1 MIDSNLY
8 QKAIEQI
15 NLQGYPVLQVHTP
28 NAEEPMF
35 FVVYKWQEGYFNTAQ
50 SIDFNTVEG
59 INITDF
65 LSKSAAQ
72 YLNTSSFISMFNKEL
87 DNGTIIRCEFS
98 KGSTWYKWS
107 VVSGGKNVM

>member
-1 MIDSNLY
+1 MSKKFEYTKTNKIY
-8 QKAIEQI
+8 IKEYKE
-15 NLQGYPVLQVHTP
+15 G
-28 NAEEPMF
+28 
-35 FVVYKWQEGYFNTAQ
+35 KWQEGYFNTAQ

-65 LSKSAAQ
+65 LNKSAAQ

-87 DNGTIIRCEFS
+87 ESGTVIRCEFS

-107 VVSGGKNVM
+107 AISGGKNVM